1 MAITSLNNNN
11 AFNANTKDFNTANS
25 FNSNNTDKIKEA
37 ASNLDAKSIMN
48 GYAMQ
53 FEISITQITI
63 NFGIQSGIGNTA
75 SGKPMPTLDD
85 ILNGVGLSD
94 IGYNGKPINQLTQ
107 EEAQEL
113 ISEDGFFGVKN
124 TSNRIADF
132 VLAGAG
138 DDIEKLKQGREGIL
152 KGYEMAEKA
161 WGGELPDISKE
172 TIQKALEKIDQKI
185 SSLGANVLEQNA

>member
-11 AFNANTKDFNTANS
+11 TLNTNTKGFNTANS
-25 FNSNNTDKIKEA
+25 FNSNDTNKIKEV

-48 GYAMQ
+48 GYTMQ

-63 NFGIQSGIGNTA
+63 NFGIQSGISNTA

-107 EEAQEL
+107 EEAKEL

-124 TSNRIADF
+124 TSNRIANF
-132 VLAGAG
+132 VLNGAG
-138 DDIEKLKQGREGIL
+138 NDIEKLKQGREGIL

-185 SSLGANVLEQNA
+185 ASLGANVLEQNA

>member
-1 MAITSLNNNN
+1 MAIELKNNLSSMQQN
-11 AFNANTKDFNTANS
+11 
-25 FNSNNTDKIKEA
+25 FNSTQSNKTTNSSDSIKEA
-37 ASNLDAKSIMN
+37 ASKLDAKSIMN

-63 NFGIQSGIGNTA
+63 NFGIQSGISNTA
-75 SGKPMPTLDD
+75 SGKPMPSLDD

-94 IGYNGKPINQLTQ
+94 IGYNGKPINELTK

-132 VLAGAG
+132 VLSAAGN
-138 DDIEKLKQGREGIL
+138 DIEKLKEGRDGIL

-172 TIQKALEKIDQKI
+172 TVQKALEKIDKKLAD
-185 SSLGANVLEQNA
+185 LGANILEQNA